1 MTFLTP
7 IAALI
12 AAGITIPVLVA
23 MYFLKRRRK
32 LVAISSTLLWRKAI
46 QDLQANAPFQRIRRN
61 LLLLLQL
68 LALAALLLAF
78 AQPTMR
84 GKVEKGQRTV
94 IVIDRSA
101 SMNATD
107 VSPSRLAKAR
117 EVALD
122 LIDGVGDA
130 APRGGAA
137 EGGGAMVISIAKRA
151 QVVQPFTTDRS
162 LLRRAVKSIQ
172 PTDQESRIGPALQ
185 LIEPFAVKSQD
196 DTTPPMVVYVLSDG
210 RMHDEAEKLTLRGTD
225 VRFVSLGT
233 AEPDNLAIV
242 ALSARRDLDDPQTA
256 QVFVRLANY
265 SRAQVDANVELTVDG
280 DLVDLVGLS
289 VAAMH
294 QADGPDNVF
303 APGVESVQFNLPAPG
318 SAFIEVTHDHED
330 DLSADN
336 SGRLNLAAPAQRRVT
351 LVTEGNAFLVRAIKA
366 AGAGKVNIELPEAY
380 ENRHSTEKSPSDD
393 EAVDVFVFDRYSPR
407 RTPLV
412 DSLYFGAAPAIDG
425 LSLAA
430 DDTDSDVQHALLD
443 WRPDHPVL
451 RYVALDDLVLA
462 GTGRLVLPDAARML
476 AVAESGPVMAAI
488 EVDRRRHVVVGFD
501 VLQTNWP
508 MQVSFPVF
516 VSNALQWLG
525 SSWQAAAS
533 GGYRPG
539 GVAVVPAQSDATL
552 VAYRGPVSLSA
563 QVNRQQAVLPM
574 FTRVGTYYAREKTPE
589 PWDRLPVNLID
600 MRESD
605 LRPVDRLQI
614 GTEAATSLRA
624 GSAAT
629 RRQAWR
635 WFIWPALAL
644 LMIEWIVYT
653 RRMHL

>member
-23 MYFLKRRRK
+23 MYFLKRRRR

-68 LALAALLLAF
+68 LVLAALLFAF

-84 GKVEKGQRTV
+84 GRVEKGQRTV

-107 VSPSRLAKAR
+107 VSPSRLAKAKQ
-117 EVALD
+117 VALD

-137 EGGGAMVISIAKRA
+137 EGGGAMVISIARRA

-162 LLRRAVKSIQ
+162 LLRRAVRSVQ

-185 LIEPFAVKSQD
+185 LIEPFAAKSKD
-196 DTTPPMVVYVLSDG
+196 DTTPPVVVYVLSDG
-210 RMHDEAEKLTLRGTD
+210 RMHDEAEKLTLRGSD
-225 VRFVSLGT
+225 VRFVSMGA

-265 SRAQVDANVELTVDG
+265 SQAPVDTNVELSVDG

-289 VAAMH
+289 VPAMQ
-294 QADGPDNVF
+294 QADGPGN
-303 APGVESVQFNLPAPG
+303 ALTPGVESVQFNLSAPG
-318 SAFIEVTHDHED
+318 SAFIEVTHDYED

-336 SGRLNLAAPAQRRVT
+336 SGRLNVAAPAQRRAT
-351 LVTEGNAFLVRAIKA
+351 LVSEGNAFLVRAIKA
-366 AGAGKVNIELPEAY
+366 AGVGKLNIELPEAY
-380 ENRHSTEKSPSDD
+380 ENRYSKEKSTDD
-393 EAVDVFVFDRYSPR
+393 DGGVDVFVFDRYSPR

-430 DDTDSDVQHALLD
+430 DDTDSEVQHALLD

-462 GTGRLVLPDAARML
+462 GSGRLVLPDAAQML
-476 AVAESGPVMAAI
+476 AVAESGPVIAAV
-488 EVDRRRHVVVGFD
+488 EMDRRRHVVVGFD

-525 SSWQAAAS
+525 SSSQTAAS

-539 GVAVVPAQSDATL
+539 GVAVVPVQADVTQ
-552 VAYRGPVSLSA
+552 VAYVGPVSLSA
-563 QVNRQQAVLPM
+563 QVNRRQAVLPM
-574 FTRVGTYYAREKTPE
+574 FTRVGTYYARQEMPE

-605 LRPVDRLQI
+605 LRPMDRLQI
-614 GTEAATSLRA
+614 GTEEATSLRA